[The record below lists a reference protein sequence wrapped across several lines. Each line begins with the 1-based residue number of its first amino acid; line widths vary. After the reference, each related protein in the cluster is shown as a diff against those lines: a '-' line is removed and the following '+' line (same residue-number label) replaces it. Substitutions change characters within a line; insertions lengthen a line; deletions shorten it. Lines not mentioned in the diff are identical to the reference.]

1 MARKSEVLDRMRSF
15 TNGGTVALR
24 LGSQEYADNYLEAL
38 GLTVRELGGEPDT
51 HLIYVSVTNPA
62 ALVWSLLQALDI
74 PAVQLSFVDAIS
86 HLMMSYENVLPNA
99 SYVES
104 PTMLEGIML
113 RIEYLLRK
121 HPSQRNMVI
130 VDSVNS
136 LAVHNSPD
144 VLSEF
149 FHILVNNLKTRSV
162 FTVLFSASEGEG
174 GDLDRILSLVVDDSF
189 TLGRSEK

>member
-1 MARKSEVLDRMRSF
+1 MASESEVADRLRSF
-15 TNGGTVALR
+15 SSGGTVALK
-24 LGSQEYADNYLEAL
+24 LGAKEYADNYLAAL
-38 GLTVRELGGEPDT
+38 GLTVRDLGGEANSHT
-51 HLIYVSVTNPA
+51 IYVSVTNPA
-62 ALVWSLLQALDI
+62 SLVWSLLQALDI
-74 PAVQLSFVDAIS
+74 PASRLTFVDAIS

-113 RIEYLLRK
+113 RIEYLLRR
-121 HPSQRNMVI
+121 HPGQRNVVI

-162 FTVLFSASEGEG
+162 LTILFTTSDGEG
-174 GDLDRILSLVVDDSF
+174 AELDRILSLVVDESF
-189 TLGRSEK
+189 TLGGGT

>member
-1 MARKSEVLDRMRSF
+1 MATDSEIADRLRAF
-15 TNGGTVALR
+15 TSGGTVALK
-24 LGSQEYADNYLEAL
+24 LGAQNYADNYLAAL
-38 GLTVRELGGEPDT
+38 GLTVRDLGGETNT
-51 HLIYVSVTNPA
+51 HTIYVSVTNPA
-62 ALVWSLLQALDI
+62 SLVWSLLQALDI
-74 PAVQLSFVDAIS
+74 PSGRLSFVDAIS

-121 HPSQRNMVI
+121 NPSKRNMVI
-130 VDSVNS
+130 IDSVNS
-136 LAVHNSPD
+136 LAVHNSPE

-162 FTVLFSASEGEG
+162 LTVLFSTSEGEG
-174 GDLDRILSLVVDDSF
+174 TDLDRILSLVVDESF
-189 TLGRSEK
+189 TLGEGP

>member
-1 MARKSEVLDRMRSF
+1 MAKESEVADRLRSF
-15 TNGGTVALR
+15 TSGGTVALR
-24 LGSQEYADNYLEAL
+24 LGNRDYADNYLAAL
-38 GLTVRELGGEPDT
+38 GLTVRDLGGERNAHT
-51 HLIYVSVTNPA
+51 IYVSVTNPA
-62 ALVWSLLQALDI
+62 SIVWGLLQALDI
-74 PAVQLSFVDAIS
+74 PSVRLSFVDAIS

-121 HPSQRNMVI
+121 HPSERNIVL

-136 LAVHNSPD
+136 LAVHNAPD

-162 FTVLFSASEGEG
+162 LTVLLSTSEGEG
-174 GDLDRILSLVVDDSF
+174 TELDRILSLVVDESL
-189 TLGRSEK
+189 TLGRGT

>member
-1 MARKSEVLDRMRSF
+1 
-15 TNGGTVALR
+15 
-24 LGSQEYADNYLEAL
+24 
-38 GLTVRELGGEPDT
+38 
-51 HLIYVSVTNPA
+51 
-62 ALVWSLLQALDI
+62 
-74 PAVQLSFVDAIS
+74 
-86 HLMMSYENVLPNA
+86 LMMSYQDPLPNA

-113 RIEYLLRK
+113 RIEYLLRR

-136 LAVHNSPD
+136 MAVHNAPE

-162 FTVLFSASEGEG
+162 LTVLFSTSETEG
-174 GDLDRILSLVVDDSF
+174 TDLDRILALVVDESI
-189 TLGRSEK
+189 TVGASE

>member
-1 MARKSEVLDRMRSF
+1 MARDSEIADRLRAY
-15 TNGGTVALR
+15 TIGGTVALR
-24 LGSQEYADNYLEAL
+24 LGSKDYADNYLAAL
-38 GLTVRELGGEPDT
+38 GLTVRDLGGET
-51 HLIYVSVTNPA
+51 NSHTIYVSVTNPA
-62 ALVWSLLQALDI
+62 SLVWSLLQALDI
-74 PAVQLSFVDAIS
+74 PSARLSFVDAIS

-113 RIEYLLRK
+113 RIEYLLRR

-130 VDSVNS
+130 IDSVNS
-136 LAVHNSPD
+136 LAVHNNAD

-162 FTVLFSASEGEG
+162 LTVLFSTSEGEG
-174 GDLDRILSLVVDDSF
+174 SELDRILSLVVDESF
-189 TLGRSEK
+189 TLGGGP

>member
-1 MARKSEVLDRMRSF
+1 MARESEVADRLRSF
-15 TNGGTVALR
+15 TSGGTVALK
-24 LGSQEYADNYLEAL
+24 LGAREYADNYLAAL
-38 GLTVRELGGEPDT
+38 GLTVRDLGGESNSHT
-51 HLIYVSVTNPA
+51 IYVSVTNPA
-62 ALVWSLLQALDI
+62 SLVWSLLQALDI
-74 PAVQLSFVDAIS
+74 QSGRLTFVDAIS

-113 RIEYLLRK
+113 RIEYLLRR
-121 HPSQRNMVI
+121 HPGQRNMVI
-130 VDSVNS
+130 IDSVNS

-162 FTVLFSASEGEG
+162 LTVLFTTSDGEG
-174 GDLDRILSLVVDDSF
+174 SELDRILSLVVDESF
-189 TLGRSEK
+189 GLGGTE

>member
-1 MARKSEVLDRMRSF
+1 MTRDSEIADRLRSYSS
-15 TNGGTVALR
+15 GGTVALR
-24 LGSQEYADNYLEAL
+24 LGSQEYADNYLSAL
-38 GLTVRELGGEPDT
+38 GLTVRDLGGEANSHT
-51 HLIYVSVTNPA
+51 IYVSVTNPA
-62 ALVWSLLQALDI
+62 SLVWSLLQALDI
-74 PAVQLSFVDAIS
+74 PSGRLSFVDAIS
-86 HLMMSYENVLPNA
+86 HLMMSYQNVLPNA

-136 LAVHNSPD
+136 LAVHNTPE

-162 FTVLFSASEGEG
+162 LTVLFSTSDTEGTE
-174 GDLDRILSLVVDDSF
+174 LDRILSLVVDESF
-189 TLGRSEK
+189 TLGGAT

>member
-1 MARKSEVLDRMRSF
+1 MTRDSEIADRLRSYSS
-15 TNGGTVALR
+15 GGTVALR
-24 LGSQEYADNYLEAL
+24 LSSQEYADNYLSAL
-38 GLTVRELGGEPDT
+38 GLTVRDLGGESNT
-51 HLIYVSVTNPA
+51 HTIYVSVTNPA
-62 ALVWSLLQALDI
+62 SLVWSLLQALDI
-74 PAVQLSFVDAIS
+74 PSGRVSFVDAIS
-86 HLMMSYENVLPNA
+86 HLMMSFQNVLPNA

-136 LAVHNSPD
+136 LAVHNSPE

-162 FTVLFSASEGEG
+162 LTVLFTTSDAEGS
-174 GDLDRILSLVVDDSF
+174 DLDRILSLVVDESF
-189 TLGRSEK
+189 SLGGGT

>member
-1 MARKSEVLDRMRSF
+1 MARDSEIADRLRSF
-15 TNGGTVALR
+15 TSGGTVALR
-24 LGSQEYADNYLEAL
+24 LGSKDYADNYLAAL
-38 GLTVRELGGEPDT
+38 GLTVRDLGGET
-51 HLIYVSVTNPA
+51 NSHTIYVSVTNPA
-62 ALVWSLLQALDI
+62 SLVWSLLQALDI
-74 PAVQLSFVDAIS
+74 SSGRVSFVDAIS

-113 RIEYLLRK
+113 RIEYLLRR

-130 VDSVNS
+130 IDSVNS
-136 LAVHNSPD
+136 LAVHNNPD

-162 FTVLFSASEGEG
+162 LTVLFTTS
-174 GDLDRILSLVVDDSF
+174 
-189 TLGRSEK
+189 

>member
-1 MARKSEVLDRMRSF
+1 MARESEIADRLRSF
-15 TNGGTVALR
+15 TSGGTVALR
-24 LGSQEYADNYLEAL
+24 LDAKDYADNYLAAL
-38 GLTVRELGGEPDT
+38 GLTVRDLGGET
-51 HLIYVSVTNPA
+51 NSHTIYVSVTNPA
-62 ALVWSLLQALDI
+62 SLVWSLLQALDI
-74 PAVQLSFVDAIS
+74 QSGRVSFVDAIS

-113 RIEYLLRK
+113 RIEFLLRR

-130 VDSVNS
+130 IDSVNS
-136 LAVHNSPD
+136 LGVHNSAD

-162 FTVLFSASEGEG
+162 LTVLFTTSGDEGVE
-174 GDLDRILSLVVDDSF
+174 LDRILSLVVDEAF
-189 TLGRSEK
+189 TLGGET

>member
-1 MARKSEVLDRMRSF
+1 MAKEADVAERLRSF
-15 TNGGTVALR
+15 TSGGTVALK
-24 LGSQEYADNYLEAL
+24 LDAKEYADNYLAAL
-38 GLTVRELGGEPDT
+38 GLTVRDLGGET
-51 HLIYVSVTNPA
+51 NAHTIYVSVTNPA
-62 ALVWSLLQALDI
+62 SLVWSLLQALDI
-74 PAVQLSFVDAIS
+74 PSARLSFVDAIS

-113 RIEYLLRK
+113 RIEFLLRR

-130 VDSVNS
+130 IDSVNS
-136 LAVHNSPD
+136 LAVHNSAD

-162 FTVLFSASEGEG
+162 LTVLFATSGDEGAE
-174 GDLDRILSLVVDDSF
+174 LDRILSLVVDEVY
-189 TLGRSEK
+189 TLGGES